1 MQLQIH
7 LRGFDWYCWQTY
19 LTALCENQ
27 SPSGRDKMSINK
39 NDRRDLSD
47 VEESLLL
54 PLYFRAIES
63 QRPDALIRD
72 EFAQSLVD
80 MLNLDETYFINAQV
94 GAEVKVSILLRNRQ
108 FDRITA
114 DFLTKNPKAIV
125 VYLGCGLD
133 TRFNRVDDGRVEWYD
148 LDLPEVIAL
157 RAELIGG
164 EAGRYHLL
172 ACSAL
177 DHAWMDS
184 VSIHKSHPFLF
195 QAEGLFMFFK
205 EAQVRE
211 LVLALKDRF
220 PGSELVFDAFSP
232 FYVWAN
238 NRRVTRTNIGARAH
252 WSLKRGEDLEIW
264 TDGIHLLETWY
275 PFLCNEPRLAHIK
288 WVRFIPLLSK
298 TTGVFHYRLGE

>member
-1 MQLQIH
+1 MSK
-7 LRGFDWYCWQTY
+7 
-19 LTALCENQ
+19 NQ
-27 SPSGRDKMSINK
+27 NDGRV
-39 NDRRDLSD
+39 LSD
-47 VEESLLL
+47 IEESLLL
-54 PLYFRAIES
+54 PLFIRAIES
-63 QRPDALIRD
+63 QRPDALIID
-72 EFAQSLVD
+72 EHAQTLVQK
-80 MLNLDETYFINAQV
+80 LNLDETYFNQAQV
-94 GAEVKVSILLRNRQ
+94 GEEVQVSILLRNRQ
-108 FDRITA
+108 FDRITT

-184 VSIHKSHPFLF
+184 VSIHKPRPFLF
-195 QAEGLFMFFK
+195 QAEGLFMFFE

-252 WSLKRGEDLEIW
+252 WSLSRGNELERW
-264 TDGIHLLETWY
+264 GDGIRLTSEWY
-275 PFLCNEPRLAHIK
+275 PFLCNEPRLRHVR
-288 WVRFIPLLSK
+288 WVRFVPLLSK
-298 TTGVFHYRLGE
+298 TTGIFHYRLGE